1 MENEEIEMTESESMQ
16 LITSMI
22 NKAKN
27 LYSETGLFYLIW
39 GWVILF
45 CCLTQFVSD
54 HFFHNP
60 KGSFV
65 WLLIYVVLIF
75 QIFYKRKANK
85 LRTTKTYT
93 REINEFV
100 WIAFF
105 ICLMLTIFI
114 CSSFKKFEL
123 INPLLLILYGMPTF
137 LSGIIIKFR
146 PLIIGGICCWSLAF
160 ISPFINIE
168 YHVLLSAV
176 AVIAAWII
184 PGHLL
189 RNKYKSEIV
198 AKNID
203 RYNGI

>member
-1 MENEEIEMTESESMQ
+1 MDSEIKMSEAESME

-27 LYSETGLFYLIW
+27 FYGETGLFYLIW

-45 CCLTQFVSD
+45 CCLTQFIAV
-54 HFFHNP
+54 HFFDNQNAN
-60 KGSFV
+60 FV
-65 WLLIYVVLIF
+65 WLLVYLVLIF
-75 QIFYKRKANK
+75 QIIYTRRIKKSR
-85 LRTTKTYT
+85 RIKTYT
-93 REINEFV
+93 RDINGFV

-114 CSSFKKFEL
+114 CISFKRYEL

-137 LSGIIIKFR
+137 LSGIIIKFK
-146 PLIIGGICCWSLAF
+146 PLIIGGIFCWVMAF

-168 YHVLLSAV
+168 YVVLLSAA

-189 RNKYKSEIV
+189 RNKYKSEV
-198 AKNID
+198 AGKNFG
-203 RYNGI
+203 NGF

>member
-1 MENEEIEMTESESMQ
+1 MDSEIKMSEAESME

-27 LYSETGLFYLIW
+27 FYGETGLFYLIW

-45 CCLTQFVSD
+45 CCLTSFVTV
-54 HFFHNP
+54 HFLKYQN
-60 KGSFV
+60 GNLV
-65 WLLIYVVLIF
+65 WLLIYLVLIF
-75 QIFYKRKANK
+75 QIIYTRRVKRFQ
-85 LRTTKTYT
+85 RIKTYT
-93 REINEFV
+93 RDINGFV

-114 CSSFKKFEL
+114 CSMYKRYEL
-123 INPLLLILYGMPTF
+123 INPILLVLYGMPTF
-137 LSGIIIKFR
+137 LSGIIIKFK
-146 PLIIGGICCWSLAF
+146 PLIIGGIFCWVMAF

-168 YHVLLSAV
+168 YQVLLTAA

-189 RNKYKSEIV
+189 RNKYKSEV
-198 AKNID
+198 AGKTFG
-203 RYNGI
+203 NGF